1 MVAWLISLTTATG
14 SIFSDTQYYKPGLN
28 LQSLYT
34 YLAHFLSHTPHLR
47 YSTPTSCIYG
57 STDNMTSTKFIEIL
71 EPTQAPTYTHPHLN
85 VSLDDILKEG
95 RERSAS
101 QSSESSQSQSHQSSG
116 STSPKSP
123 TDESKSSSFRRRA
136 FTLGSKKGHRTSAS

>member
-1 MVAWLISLTTATG
+1 
-14 SIFSDTQYYKPGLN
+14 
-28 LQSLYT
+28 
-34 YLAHFLSHTPHLR
+34 
-47 YSTPTSCIYG
+47 
-57 STDNMTSTKFIEIL
+57 MTSTKFIEIL
-71 EPTQAPTYTHPHLN
+71 EPAQAPTYTHPHLN

-101 QSSESSQSQSHQSSG
+101 QSSESSQSQSQRSSG

-136 FTLGSKKGHRTSAS
+136 FTLGSKKGRRTSAS